1 VCIGISFACSW
12 ALSPCYQFVLSYSN
26 VLDLSYHIISYHIIS
41 YHIISY
47 LTIAYV
53 ILYMLLFYYIPPRN
67 LCFFLR
73 RNRKGV
79 DLDRRNVQEQLRGVE
94 AGETRINIYDV
105 R

>member
-1 VCIGISFACSW
+1 
-12 ALSPCYQFVLSYSN
+12 
-26 VLDLSYHIISYHIIS
+26 
-41 YHIISY
+41 
-47 LTIAYV
+47 
-53 ILYMLLFYYIPPRN
+53 MLLFYYIPPRN